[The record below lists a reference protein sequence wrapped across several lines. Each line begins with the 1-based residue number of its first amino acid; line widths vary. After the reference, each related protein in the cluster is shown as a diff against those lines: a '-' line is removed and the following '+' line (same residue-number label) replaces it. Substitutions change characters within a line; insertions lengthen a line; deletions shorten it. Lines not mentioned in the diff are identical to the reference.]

1 VTHTDTPTDPNAG
14 LTQTTPDGIVMEIL
28 LTPEGRADPYPRY
41 RRLRELAPVH
51 RSDLGPV
58 WFLTGWAN
66 CNSAL
71 RDHRFGKGD
80 LTSGRRMLFN
90 PGLPP
95 REQSFMGNSMLFVNP
110 PDHTRLRALVSRG
123 FTPKRV
129 QQLEGHVG
137 HMADDIVK
145 QMAQQGE
152 VDVMDALAFRLPVQ
166 VIGELVGV
174 PPSDRD
180 QFRTSVRD
188 AAAALEAGV
197 TEEQLDTAEQA
208 MAGMDD
214 YFRHLI
220 ARRRSDLEHD
230 LVSALIVARDGE
242 DRLSED
248 ELVATLMLL
257 FAAGFETTTNLIGNG
272 LLCLLRNPDQF
283 DRLRA
288 EPELVGSAVEEML
301 RYESPVQVDARTA
314 FEPVDID
321 GHTVEEGDTVVTF
334 LGAANRDP
342 AEFDDPERFDVA
354 RDPNYSL
361 SFAAG
366 IHYCLG
372 ANLARLEGRVVF
384 DRLVRRFA
392 DIKWL
397 DTAPEWRG
405 TLILRGVNHL
415 NVALT
420 PTPGATT

>member
-1 VTHTDTPTDPNAG
+1 
-14 LTQTTPDGIVMEIL
+14 
-28 LTPEGRADPYPRY
+28 
-41 RRLRELAPVH
+41 
-51 RSDLGPV
+51 
-58 WFLTGWAN
+58 
-66 CNSAL
+66 
-71 RDHRFGKGD
+71 
-80 LTSGRRMLFN
+80 
-90 PGLPP
+90 
-95 REQSFMGNSMLFVNP
+95 VNP

-129 QQLEGHVG
+129 QELEGHIG
-137 HMADDIVK
+137 HMADVIVERI
-145 QMAQQGE
+145 AQQGE
-152 VDVMDALAFRLPVQ
+152 VDIMDALAFRLPVQ

-180 QFRTSVRD
+180 QFRNSVRD

-197 TEEQLDTAEQA
+197 TEEQLDAAEHA
-208 MAGMDD
+208 MATMDD
-214 YFRHLI
+214 YFRNLI
-220 ARRRSDLEHD
+220 ARRRKDLEHD

-248 ELVATLMLL
+248 ELVATLILL

-272 LLCLLRNPDQF
+272 LLCLLRHPDQF

-288 EPELVGSAVEEML
+288 EPDLVGSAVEEML

-342 AEFDDPERFDVA
+342 AEFDDPERFDIA
-354 RDPNYSL
+354 RDPNHPL

-372 ANLARLEGRVVF
+372 ANLARLEGKVVF

-392 DIKWL
+392 DIEWL
-397 DTAPEWRG
+397 DTTPEWRG

-420 PTPGATT
+420 PAAAST